1 MVTPRLPQERPT
13 PQSSSLQ
20 GISPQGPSLQR
31 ASPQGSSP
39 QGSSPQGSSPQS
51 QPQLRLPEQNQHEQ
65 NQPKHRLSQ
74 SALDIPRSGIR
85 DVFDRVDAVPDA
97 ISLCVGEPSDT
108 AAPHIVEAACAS
120 MRNGQTKYTNILGIE
135 EFRTAVARYSA
146 EVKGL
151 RYDPRAEIQAVD
163 GATMGLFLALKTVV
177 GPGDE
182 VIIPSPFFT
191 SYDAEVMLCGADVVT
206 VPLRAQHHMQLNADD
221 IERAITPRTKAVI
234 LNSPGNPSGAVTPA
248 EELRRIAVVCIRHD
262 IWAIS
267 DEVYHP
273 YVFGSAAN
281 PVVPSAQA
289 NPVVPSPQEAA
300 LTAAMPAAPSIAGI
314 PGMKERTIVVE
325 SLSKT
330 FAMTGWRIGYLLAP
344 DAVIEQTAKIAELMH
359 SSVNATAQYG
369 AVAALTGPRDHI
381 ESMRRHYDHNR
392 SIVLN
397 ALRETNGLNAID
409 PQGAFYAFVDIRRT
423 GMDSETFSTRLLHD
437 EHVAVVPGNAFGA
450 VGEGFIRLSYAGDT
464 QELTEAM
471 MRLRRFAA
479 THTPPVFAR
488 HTHAFHPVEMMA

>member
-13 PQSSSLQ
+13 PQS
-20 GISPQGPSLQR
+20 
-31 ASPQGSSP
+31 
-39 QGSSPQGSSPQS
+39 
-51 QPQLRLPEQNQHEQ
+51 QPQQH
-65 NQPKHRLSQ
+65 LSQ

-191 SYDAEVMLCGADVVT
+191 SYDAEVMLCGADVIT

-234 LNSPGNPSGAVTPA
+234 LNSPAIPRALSPLLRSCDASRRCAFGMISG
-248 EELRRIAVVCIRHD
+248 RYRMRYI
-262 IWAIS
+262 
-267 DEVYHP
+267 
-273 YVFGSAAN
+273 
-281 PVVPSAQA
+281 
-289 NPVVPSPQEAA
+289 
-300 LTAAMPAAPSIAGI
+300 I
-314 PGMKERTIVVE
+314 PT
-325 SLSKT
+325 
-330 FAMTGWRIGYLLAP
+330 
-344 DAVIEQTAKIAELMH
+344 
-359 SSVNATAQYG
+359 SSV
-369 AVAALTGPRDHI
+369 PRRTR
-381 ESMRRHYDHNR
+381 SFRRRRRTRSSRRHKKQ
-392 SIVLN
+392 
-397 ALRETNGLNAID
+397 
-409 PQGAFYAFVDIRRT
+409 P
-423 GMDSETFSTRLLHD
+423 
-437 EHVAVVPGNAFGA
+437 
-450 VGEGFIRLSYAGDT
+450 
-464 QELTEAM
+464 
-471 MRLRRFAA
+471 
-479 THTPPVFAR
+479 
-488 HTHAFHPVEMMA
+488 